1 MPEYVLYE
9 KKGHVAY
16 ITLNRPERLN
26 ALGSELGQQLR
37 EAENNFAEDEDAWVV
52 IYTGAGERAFSAGRD
67 LKEAAGQNSQSGSTM
82 PFARRSMQ

>member
-1 MPEYVLYE
+1 MPEYVIYE

-37 EAENNFAEDEDAWVV
+37 EAENNFAEDEDAWVRV
-52 IYTGAGERAFSAGRD
+52 NALSPLDGT
-67 LKEAAGQNSQSGSTM
+67 
-82 PFARRSMQ
+82 